1 MAIDLKG
8 WGWVTP
14 PQNYSAVYNLSDNI
28 RKEKQGEQERAE
40 KMQAQNASMSKF
52 LTNYLDPKDQ
62 LSGSPYDPVISK
74 GFSDILQEGISLMN
88 QNKGMTTD
96 MLLMALSPKVGKLSE
111 YAQKAKIIKQ
121 NIDKRIGEVGENSG
135 YDKAKL
141 GQLAREVAFYDEN
154 GVLKPLETVDPS
166 VDYVKETV
174 AKRPY
179 DVTTNRGIDE
189 WMKNL
194 DKNINTTDV
203 VTVSPLGGRKRTKVK
218 VTAPA
223 GFIPEVDESG
233 VATKKFVPQFENAFD
248 YRNPIMHEFE
258 DASGKKIEAQV
269 RLLDRGLFNSIMSNS
284 PATAD
289 WIRGQVMQHIK
300 EYKDANGNQIDIN
313 SPQAE
318 MVAKAIL
325 YDELKSRNAGSMEEI
340 IETKAPQIK
349 ITNNSSSGRGGADV
363 QIRDLYGELD
373 KKLKKGSILF
383 RKGESKKMGLS
394 YRLPLNEVS
403 AGAQKIL
410 INDASDI
417 TGRDDFSQDEIYI
430 RKDADSSINMVYANG
445 RKSGEVLAPIDFSG
459 LNLPANVGI
468 KARTKIVSEGNKKG
482 IPVKAGT
489 ESSTENKKTIKGWP
503 QKKK

>member
-14 PQNYSAVYNLSDNI
+14 PQNYNAVYNLSDNI

-121 NIDKRIGEVGENSG
+121 NIDKRIGEIGENSG

-141 GQLAREVAFYDEN
+141 GQLAREGAFYDEN

-189 WMKNL
+189 WMTNL

-248 YRNPIMHEFE
+248 NGEPIIHEFE
-258 DASGKKIEAQV
+258 DASGKKTKAQV
-269 RLLDRGLFNSIMSNS
+269 RLLDKGLFNRIMSNS

-289 WIRGQVMQHIK
+289 WIRGQVMQQGK
-300 EYKDANGNQIDIN
+300 EFKDANGKPVDIN

-318 MVAKAIL
+318 MVARAIL

-340 IETKAPQIK
+340 VETKAPQI
-349 ITNNSSSGRGGADV
+349 TNNIGNRGSGNGQDV
-363 QIRDLYGELD
+363 VMRDVYKELD
-373 KKLKKGSILF
+373 KKLSAGSDLF
-383 RKGESKKMGLS
+383 RSGEKEKMGLT
-394 YRLPLNEVS
+394 YRLPLNELS
-403 AGAQKIL
+403 ATAQKIL
-410 INDASDI
+410 IGYANNI
-417 TGRDDFSQDEIYI
+417 TGRDDLAQDQLYV
-430 RKDADSSINMVYANG
+430 RRDKDGSVNIVFAKGDQAGTVI
-445 RKSGEVLAPIDFSG
+445 APIDFADV
-459 LNLPANVGI
+459 NIPANVGV
-468 KARTKIVSEGNKKG
+468 KSKTKVVSEGNKKG
-482 IPVKAGT
+482 MPIKSLSPN
-489 ESSTENKKTIKGWP
+489 ENKRSGKKQIAGW
-503 QKKK
+503 

>member
-14 PQNYSAVYNLSDNI
+14 PQNYNAVYNLSDNI

-121 NIDKRIGEVGENSG
+121 NIDKRIGEIGENSG

-141 GQLAREVAFYDEN
+141 GQLAREGAFYDEN
-154 GVLKPLETVDPS
+154 GVLRPLETVDPS

-248 YRNPIMHEFE
+248 NGEPIIHEFE
-258 DASGKKIEAQV
+258 DASGKKTKAQV
-269 RLLDRGLFNSIMSNS
+269 RLLDKGLFNRIMSNS

-289 WIRGQVMQHIK
+289 WIRGQVMQQGK
-300 EYKDANGNQIDIN
+300 EFKDANGKPVDIN

-318 MVAKAIL
+318 MVARAIL
-325 YDELKSRNAGSMEEI
+325 YDELKSRNAGSMEELVD
-340 IETKAPQIK
+340 TKAVQIK
-349 ITNNSSSGRGGADV
+349 NTNNYGSGSSRAGSDV
-363 QIRDLYGELD
+363 EIRDIYNEVD
-373 KKLKKGSILF
+373 KKLSKGADLY
-383 RKGESKKMGLS
+383 RQGESEKMGLS
-394 YRLPLNEVS
+394 YRLPLNELS

-410 INDASDI
+410 LGYANSI
-417 TGRDDFSQDEIYI
+417 TGRRDFAQDEIFV
-430 RKDADSSINMVYANG
+430 RKDKDGSVNMVYA
-445 RKSGEVLAPIDFSG
+445 SGDNKDKVLAPIDFSS

-468 KARTKIVSEGNKKG
+468 KAKTKVISEGNRKG
-482 IPVKAGT
+482 IPIKAGT
-489 ESSTENKKTIKGWP
+489 ESSTKNKKTIKGW
-503 QKKK
+503 Q